1 MSTSDTRS
9 PESDAVPTA
18 QIPDPENVAGGPDS
32 RPTNP
37 AGACAVSAAPTPDA
51 AAALDPSYD
60 AIVVGGGP
68 AGATTAA
75 VLAQHGRRVLLLERE
90 RFPRYHIGESLM
102 PYTWFTFERLGVLDW
117 LKGSGSPLKHSVQFV
132 STNGKV
138 SQPFYFFQTI
148 EHECAS
154 TWQILRSDF
163 DAMMLRNAAGK
174 GAEIRQGVTVRDVLL
189 ENDRAVGVR
198 ATLAGGETA
207 TWRARVVVDATGR
220 DTLLANRL
228 GWKRRDPDLNK
239 IAIFTYFTGARRDPG
254 LDAGATT
261 VAYIADKGWFWYIP
275 LVDDTVSVGV
285 VAEHDYLYRDTRDPE
300 AIFRREAAECQWIRE
315 HLEPGTHR
323 GPVRVTG
330 EFSYRAAAA
339 AGDGFCLV
347 GDAYAFLDP
356 VFSSGVFV
364 ALKGGEL
371 AADAI
376 HAAFDRGEDITAATF
391 DDYAR
396 DVRYA
401 LDSFRRIVIAF
412 YDQTFNFGEFIGA
425 YPDLQP
431 RLVDLLVGNVSRD
444 LEPLFE
450 ALAEYS
456 RRTVSS
462 GAATTCRR
470 EPHAAQDPP

>member
-1 MSTSDTRS
+1 MSISDTRS
-9 PESDAVPTA
+9 GAA
-18 QIPDPENVAGGPDS
+18 S
-32 RPTNP
+32 RPADP
-37 AGACAVSAAPTPDA
+37 GAAPAPE
-51 AAALDPSYD
+51 PPWD

-68 AGATTAA
+68 AGATAA
-75 VLAQHGRRVLLLERE
+75 TVLAGHGRRVLLLERE
-90 RFPRYHIGESLM
+90 RFPRYHVGESLM
-102 PYTWFTFERLGVLDW
+102 PWTWFTFERLGVLDW
-117 LKGSGSPLKHSVQFV
+117 LKRSGSPVKHSVQFV

-138 SQPFYFFQTI
+138 SQPFYFFRTI

-163 DAMMLRNAAGK
+163 DAMMLRNAAEK
-174 GAEIRQGVTVRDVLL
+174 GAEVRQGVAVRDVLM
-189 ENDRAVGVR
+189 ENGRAVGVR
-198 ATLAGGETA
+198 AALPGGGTA
-207 TWRARVVVDATGR
+207 SWRARVVVDATGR
-220 DTLLANRL
+220 DALLAGRL

-239 IAIFTYFTGARRDPG
+239 IAVFTYFKGALRDPG

-261 VAYIADKGWFWYIP
+261 VAYIPDKGWFWYIP

-285 VAEHDYLYRDTRDPE
+285 VAEHDYLYRGTRDPE
-300 AIFRREAAECQWIRE
+300 AIFRREAAACKWIRE
-315 HLEPGTHR
+315 HLEPGVHQ

-330 EFSYRAAAA
+330 EFSYRADAA

-376 HAAFDRGEDITAATF
+376 HAALDRGGDVTAAAF

-401 LDSFRRIVIAF
+401 LDAFRRIVIAF
-412 YDQTFNFGEFIGA
+412 YDRTFNFGEFIGA
-425 YPDLQP
+425 CPDLQP
-431 RLVDLLVGNVSRD
+431 RLVDLLVGNVSPD
-444 LEPLFE
+444 LDPLFA
-450 ALAEYS
+450 ALAQYT
-456 RRTVSS
+456 RDRNRQP
-462 GAATTCRR
+462 AAGMPQ
-470 EPHAAQDPP
+470 ESAP